1 MIIFDLGGGRCLMMS
16 IVATTPVLDLPLWG
30 LLAVSAAIGAVVA
43 GGGALVFSRFT
54 RLHHGGSPDEDH
66 VTGAASRRAFIAQ
79 LNTQWQDWQAGG
91 GEFGLLVIDIDA
103 FGDINQI
110 YGRATGDRVL
120 AEVAERL
127 QLRIRANDLVARVD
141 ADEFAVICR
150 GISAQHLETIRG
162 NLEAYVN
169 FSESVPV
176 TLSIGIAAP
185 REDDDSALQLLDR
198 ARGSLAER
206 RLARPETVFD
216 DALAALLL
224 PR

>member
-1 MIIFDLGGGRCLMMS
+1 MMS

-30 LLAVSAAIGAVVA
+30 LLAVSATIGAVVA
-43 GGGALVFSRFT
+43 GGGALIFSRFAT
-54 RLHHGGSPDEDH
+54 LHRGGSPDEDG
-66 VTGAASRRAFIAQ
+66 VTGVTNRRAFIAQ
-79 LNTQWQDWQAGG
+79 LNDQWQAWQAGEG
-91 GEFGLLVIDIDA
+91 GFGLLMVDIDG
-103 FGDINQI
+103 FGDVNQI

-127 QLRIRANDLVARVD
+127 RLRVRGDDLVARID

-150 GISAQHLETIRG
+150 GTSSEHLETIRG

-176 TLSIGIAAP
+176 TLSIGIATP
-185 REDDDSALQLLDR
+185 REGDESALQLLDR

-206 RLARPETVFD
+206 RGARPEAVFD